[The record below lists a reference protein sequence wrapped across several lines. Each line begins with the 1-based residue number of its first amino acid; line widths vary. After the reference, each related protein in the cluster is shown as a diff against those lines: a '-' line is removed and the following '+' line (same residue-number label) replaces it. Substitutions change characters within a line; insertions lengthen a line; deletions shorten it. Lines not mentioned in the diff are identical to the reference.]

1 MMFGFNQTLMV
12 ISLATLMS
20 FSPLSAQTSAPAVVT
35 PQEQAL
41 SKEVI
46 KKLNEDDSVAGT
58 EGIKSYKILFDAYME
73 LAQPPMQIGP
83 GFNLTTIHPKME
95 EWSKVSGWAESN
107 PKMAA
112 AVLKCKDKTINGL
125 PYGREKLDAR
135 YIKANIVADIGVD
148 NSLRSNQ
155 FLYLDAVD
163 TIAAFITA
171 ECYRLMEA
179 SKAQE
184 ALDLAV
190 AHMFVVRQLC
200 DREFVAEKLHCI
212 ALLSDV
218 MSNLR
223 DLFYLYQDRITG
235 DQYAKIGIQEIPF
248 LRPDRSRLFMPEGDR
263 VVSEALIKEVFTGR
277 TGEADPQKF
286 TDAFAQVQS
295 KDAPLTR
302 FGAAKRWQM
311 IAAIHGSLDA
321 SLARLTLIYDDWW
334 RRWRVDAYDDILS
347 VPTQFDRTNAIR
359 YAAVLYSLQDVATV
373 FNVRNQL
380 VAEVNGTAVAAGL
393 CAYKKTFN
401 TYPNDAE
408 KIYTSYM
415 RKRSDIDPYNKTL
428 GPLEYEQVSTRKAI
442 DADGNRVWVEPE
454 EALLWGIGRDNADN
468 RADRHSDDGADGDVV
483 LWPPLKSL
491 QRAQG
496 FLP

>member
-1 MMFGFNQTLMV
+1 MPVMTFGINRLC
-12 ISLATLMS
+12 I
-20 FSPLSAQTSAPAVVT
+20 VVT
-35 PQEQAL
+35 VAVLVPGSRLMAQAAVSPEYQAL
-41 SKEVI
+41 AKEVL

-58 EGIKSYKILFDAYME
+58 DGIKSYKILFDAYVD
-73 LAQPPMQIGP
+73 LTKPPMEVGP

-95 EWSKVSGWAESN
+95 DWSKVSGWAESN
-107 PKMAA
+107 AKMAA

-125 PYGREKLDAR
+125 PYGREKLDPR
-135 YIKANIVADIGVD
+135 WVKADVVADIGVD
-148 NSLRSNQ
+148 NSLRNNQ
-155 FLYLDAVD
+155 FLYLKAVD
-163 TIAAFITA
+163 TIAAFVTA

-179 SKAQE
+179 SKVQE

-190 AHMFVVRQLC
+190 AHMFVIRQLC

-218 MSNLR
+218 MSNMR
-223 DLFYLYQDRITG
+223 DLFYMYQDRITG
-235 DQYAKIGIQEIPF
+235 DQYSKIGIQEIPF
-248 LRPDRSRLFMPEGDR
+248 LFPDRSRLFMPEGDR

-277 TGEADPQKF
+277 TGEADPEKF
-286 TDAFAQVQS
+286 TNAFAQVQS

-302 FGAAKRWQM
+302 FGAAKRWMM

-321 SLARLTLIYDDWW
+321 SLERLTLIYDDWW
-334 RRWRVDAYDDILS
+334 RRWRVDAYDSILE

-373 FNVRNQL
+373 FSVRDQL

-401 TYPNDAE
+401 TFPNDTE
-408 KIYTSYM
+408 KVYTSYM
-415 RKRSDIDPYNKTL
+415 RKRSDVDPYNKTL
-428 GPLEYEQVSTRKAI
+428 GPLEYEQLSSRKAI
-442 DADGNRVWVEPE
+442 DADGNRVWVEPDE
-454 EALLWGIGRDNADN
+454 GLLWGIGQDHNDN
-468 RADRHSDDGADGDVV
+468 RGDRHSDDGADGDVV
-483 LWPPLKSL
+483 LWPPIKSL

-496 FLP
+496 LLP